1 MKQAGPDTVV
11 LDACLAI
18 TFGNAHALHLI
29 TDLTRYQVTIASRAL
44 EEVLRPPASEVLV
57 AALDEGRIR
66 KESVD
71 LTVVQEQLALARFDA
86 MPAFRGRGDAEVLA
100 LGICRGHAV
109 GTDERAMRRVVR
121 AELGPSHLVST
132 LDVLVLAVREG
143 LMSAD
148 EAVRLLARL
157 DVGPR
162 YIDRL
167 EARGQT
173 LSDLI

>member
-1 MKQAGPDTVV
+1 MKLADPDTVV

-18 TFGNAHALHLI
+18 TFGNADALHVI
-29 TDLTRYQVTIASRAL
+29 MDLTRYRVTIASRAIA
-44 EEVLRPPASEVLV
+44 EVLRPPASEALV
-57 AALDEGRIR
+57 AALDEGRIQ
-66 KESVD
+66 KESLD
-71 LTVVQEQLALARFDA
+71 LTVVQEQQALARFDA

-100 LGICRGHAV
+100 LAVCRGHAV

-121 AELGPSHLVST
+121 AELGSSHLVST
-132 LDVLVLAVREG
+132 LDVLVLAAREG
-143 LMSAD
+143 LMSAA

-167 EARGQT
+167 EVRGQT
-173 LSDLI
+173 LGDLI